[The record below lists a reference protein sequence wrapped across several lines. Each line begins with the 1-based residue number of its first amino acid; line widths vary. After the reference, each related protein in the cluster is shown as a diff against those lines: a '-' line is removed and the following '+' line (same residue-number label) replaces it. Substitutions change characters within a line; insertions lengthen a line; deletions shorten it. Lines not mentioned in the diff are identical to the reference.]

1 MLKKT
6 NISCFLQESRVHL
19 AEYVL
24 TRPLIRQKIC
34 MESSRILVA
43 GFPDGTTRDQLIIYF
58 QSERDSGGGDVRNI
72 EIDGGQAVITF
83 ENVEGALVNRIHFN
97 TVFSSE
103 QIYCRSYT
111 TAVPFTLSI
120 LLKAVSSQAVSVLVN
135 KLADASLS
143 F

>member
-1 MLKKT
+1 
-6 NISCFLQESRVHL
+6 
-19 AEYVL
+19 
-24 TRPLIRQKIC
+24 

-111 TAVPFTLSI
+111 TAVPLLFTLSI